1 LERLERQRE
10 SAVIRRAILC
20 AAVCAAATGCTHR
33 QLTRSTVLATGT
45 VMDIQYRTVLN
56 NLALLSS
63 HPEALPSHIDLAD
76 GVVQVSDEAGLTD
89 GGFSTGDGFLA
100 LERFGPTG
108 SRSVSE
114 QWGTEAVTDP
124 QRLTGLQDLYRAALG
139 LPPLPPPNVV
149 THLRRPKI
157 QERKADEKESPGAG
171 PAGAAP
177 PSGGDRAVSIDLLL
191 SDVPPPGWFHL
202 GCKKDV
208 PKDAC
213 YVGRYGDRYAWVTA
227 DGVPGL
233 ARFTV
238 TVLGAIRLEP
248 GRAHGPCVHPV
259 STVCLAPTPSF
270 AIPPHLARTAPVS
283 QHFGQSDSY
292 QYT

>member
-1 LERLERQRE
+1 MFVRVFLG
-10 SAVIRRAILC
+10 AV
-20 AAVCAAATGCTHR
+20 VCAALAGCTHR

-56 NLALLSS
+56 NLALLSC

-76 GVVQVSDEAGLTD
+76 GVVQVSDEGAFGTG
-89 GGFSTGDGFLA
+89 GGFTTTEGRFDLQQ
-100 LERFGPTG
+100 FGPSG
-108 SRSVSE
+108 SRNVSE
-114 QWGTEAVTDP
+114 QWGTDAVTDP

-139 LPPLPPPNVV
+139 LPPLPPPNTVAY
-149 THLRRPKI
+149 LRLA
-157 QERKADEKESPGAG
+157 KAEEAGKGGGEKGGASG
-171 PAGAAP
+171 SS
-177 PSGGDRAVSIDLLL
+177 SGGDGSTSSSGGSSPGGSGDRSVTIEVLL

-233 ARFTV
+233 SRFTV
-238 TVLGAIRLEP
+238 AVLGAVKLDPGP
-248 GRAHGPCVHPV
+248 GRPRSRGLVF
-259 STVCLAPTPSF
+259 TP
-270 AIPPHLARTAPVS
+270 R
-283 QHFGQSDSY
+283 
-292 QYT
+292 